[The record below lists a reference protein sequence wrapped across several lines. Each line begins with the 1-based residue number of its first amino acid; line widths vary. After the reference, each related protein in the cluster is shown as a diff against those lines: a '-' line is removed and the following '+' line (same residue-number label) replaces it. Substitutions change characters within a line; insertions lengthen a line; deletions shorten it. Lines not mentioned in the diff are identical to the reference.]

1 MHSDDPTAAAAAVEQ
16 RHYIYFERPRCPECG
31 SIRLRAYRSTKNGD
45 RSVTRNSRC
54 LDCGAKLIVVAE

>member
-1 MHSDDPTAAAAAVEQ
+1 MPSDDQLSDVAAEE